1 MALKTEA
8 MGDVQRGG
16 PSTGL
21 PTKTEQADLLQ
32 AVYGINSEAPI
43 PVLADS
49 SPTDCFD
56 TTYEAARIALKYM
69 TPVIVLTDGY
79 IANGAES
86 WRIPKIDDLIDLT
99 PKFETNPENF
109 QPYSRDPV
117 TLARPWAIPGTPGLE
132 HKIGGLEKENLSG
145 NISYDP
151 ANHDYMVKI
160 RAKKVENIA
169 NDINTAVHNM
179 RSEGLSV
186 SHLHLRYLNPL
197 PENVGQI
204 LNNFKQILVPEIN
217 LG

>member
-1 MALKTEA
+1 
-8 MGDVQRGG
+8 
-16 PSTGL
+16 
-21 PTKTEQADLLQ
+21 
-32 AVYGINSEAPI
+32 
-43 PVLADS
+43 
-49 SPTDCFD
+49 
-56 TTYEAARIALKYM
+56 
-69 TPVIVLTDGY
+69 
-79 IANGAES
+79 
-86 WRIPKIDDLIDLT
+86 IPKIDDLIDLT